1 MARVKHGRRAITLYV
16 SQESFRILECLLS
29 KENRPKGLTRCKA
42 TWCERRIEAALRSLA
57 KKRGGK

>member
-29 KENRPKGLTRCKA
+29 RENRPRSLTRCKA
-42 TWCERRIEAALRSLA
+42 TWCERKIESILRSIE
-57 KKRGGK
+57 KKRGAR